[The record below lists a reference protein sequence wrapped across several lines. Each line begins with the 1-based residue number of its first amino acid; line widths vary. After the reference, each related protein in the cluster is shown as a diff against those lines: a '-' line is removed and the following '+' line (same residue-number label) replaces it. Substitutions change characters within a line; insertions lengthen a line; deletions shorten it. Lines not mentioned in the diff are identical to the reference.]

1 MSFNFLSDQIVWPFF
16 FLIKIQKW
24 GFSGSVCCWRW
35 SLFPP
40 LSGVSNKSTDIN
52 NCRVLQSVS
61 KIMSDCVTIQQPY
74 KGWCSK
80 IVVGM
85 FSWCAFLFT
94 ATSVY
99 SLCQYLPLLLGFLNF
114 FSELIYLFRNY
125 NVFAFLHLTLRHHR
139 SKHCLVVT
147 FFWDVPV
154 LSWDLLVIPRILL
167 WHQSSKKKKPFD
179 YWNIQIFIFCNV
191 IWFSVSGFRY
201 SFVDIATCHHKLQM

>member
-1 MSFNFLSDQIVWPFF
+1 
-16 FLIKIQKW
+16 
-24 GFSGSVCCWRW
+24 
-35 SLFPP
+35 
-40 LSGVSNKSTDIN
+40 
-52 NCRVLQSVS
+52 
-61 KIMSDCVTIQQPY
+61 
-74 KGWCSK
+74 
-80 IVVGM
+80 M

-99 SLCQYLPLLLGFLNF
+99 SFCQYLPLLLGFLTF

-147 FFWDVPV
+147 FSEMFLYCPGTSW
-154 LSWDLLVIPRILL
+154 LSQGCYCDTNQV
-167 WHQSSKKKKPFD
+167 KKPFD

-201 SFVDIATCHHKLQM
+201 SFVYIATCHHKLQMWSLSLQSLLLLTIIFSLSGCFIHTVLTELHEKL

>member
-1 MSFNFLSDQIVWPFF
+1 
-16 FLIKIQKW
+16 
-24 GFSGSVCCWRW
+24 
-35 SLFPP
+35 
-40 LSGVSNKSTDIN
+40 
-52 NCRVLQSVS
+52 
-61 KIMSDCVTIQQPY
+61 
-74 KGWCSK
+74 
-80 IVVGM
+80 M

-99 SLCQYLPLLLGFLNF
+99 SFCQYLPLLLGFLTF

-154 LSWDLLVIPRILL
+154 LSWDLLVIPRMLL
-167 WHQSSKKKKPFD
+167 WHQSSKKKKTFD

-201 SFVDIATCHHKLQM
+201 SFVYIATCHHKLQMWSLSLQSLLLLTIIFSLSGCFIHTVLTELHEKLWKTNYTLTAYWT